1 MRRLLTEMGVQPCSA
16 YQATY
21 HEGPR
26 PIECSHI
33 HVFRKSDLGFRT
45 CRAEALKGRE
55 RLTIFANSFL
65 LPSGKPT
72 RRWLRSWRFP
82 TEVNISVEGHFE
94 HEGIRPGEESE

>member
-1 MRRLLTEMGVQPCSA
+1 MRRLLSEMGVRPYSTW
-16 YQATY
+16 QAAY

-26 PIECSHI
+26 AIECWPF
-33 HVFRKSDLGFRT
+33 HVFRKYDLGLQT

-55 RLTIFANSFL
+55 RLLIFATSSV

-82 TEVNISVEGHFE
+82 TELNISVVGHFE
-94 HEGIRPGEESE
+94 HEGLTPAEESQ